1 MRAVRNH
8 RVPEGFGETPV
19 LSPSELKSIIQD
31 QLMPEYDRESIRL
44 KRIDNWYRWEP
55 ENFRLPRK
63 ATSEHR
69 ALRDMSKAPWLSQVV
84 TATAQC
90 MFVDGYRSQLDEP
103 DPDSEADYDM
113 TKGPYGIWLANG
125 WDDRQIAVHRA
136 MLAYGYAYAICL
148 PGEDPTTGE
157 SMPIMRGVSPRKMV
171 ALYEDPAEDDW
182 PEFAMR
188 VDYVKGSIK
197 NVRVYDDTYEYTV
210 VLDSSTR
217 PDGSDGF
224 TVIDI
229 KRHDSGVVPVVRYCK
244 ELDLDGRT
252 KGEVEPY
259 IALAQKINKTSYD
272 RMLVQHWNS
281 WKIRWI
287 AGLSEPD
294 TEEGAIRAKLKL
306 AQDDF
311 LIAADADT
319 KFGTLAETGMGGFI
333 DGHRDDIETLAA
345 VSQTPTHEL
354 TGQMVN
360 LSAEALAAA
369 RASQSQ
375 KVHEIQKPTGR
386 SHNQLLKLACKQSKR
401 PELLKYVKDI
411 TGRVTW
417 QDTSVQSLSAAVDAL
432 GKAATLLG
440 IPEEVLW
447 ARIPGVEK
455 PDVMEWIK
463 LAKQKRDE
471 LYAQQK
477 LIADATAGMQMA
489 GPAVPGAP
497 APTTPAG
504 QAAKQ
509 TPKGVTQAPKQ
520 PAIAKPPA
528 PPKPAPPKK

>member
-1 MRAVRNH
+1 M
-8 RVPEGFGETPV
+8 PL
-19 LSPSELKSIIQD
+19 LSPAELKTVIHD
-31 QLMPEYDRESIRL
+31 QLMPEYDREAIRL
-44 KRIDNWYRWEP
+44 RRIDHWSRWEP

-63 ATSEHR
+63 ATAEHR
-69 ALRDMSKAPWLSQVV
+69 ALREMSKAPWLSQIV

-103 DPDSEADYDM
+103 DPDSEKDYDV
-113 TKGPYGIWLANG
+113 TLGPYGIWLANG

-136 MLAYGYAYAICL
+136 MLTYGYAYAICL

-157 SMPIMRGVSPRKMV
+157 SMPVMRGVSPRKMV

-182 PEFAMR
+182 PEIAMR
-188 VDYVKGSIK
+188 VDYHKGTIK
-197 NVRVYDDTYEYTV
+197 QVRVYDDTYEYTV
-210 VLDSSTR
+210 VLDSSQKPGTD
-217 PDGSDGF
+217 PF
-224 TVIDI
+224 TLLDVQE
-229 KRHDSGVVPVVRYCK
+229 HDSGVVPVVRYCK

-259 IALAQKINKTSYD
+259 IALAQRINKTSYD
-272 RMLVQHWNS
+272 RLLVQHWNS

-294 TEEGAIRAKLKL
+294 TEEGAVRQKLKL

-319 KFGTLAETGMGGFI
+319 KFGTMPETAMAGFI
-333 DGHRDDIETLAA
+333 DAHMNDVETLAA

-354 TGQMVN
+354 TGQMIN

-369 RASQSQ
+369 RASQGQ

-401 PELLKYVKDI
+401 AELQKYVKDI

-417 QDTSVQSLSAAVDAL
+417 QDTSVQSLSSAVDAL

-455 PDVMEWIK
+455 PDVLEWIK

-477 LIADATAGMQMA
+477 LIADATATMQMA

-497 APTTPAG
+497 KPTVPPGQAPT
-504 QAAKQ
+504 Q
-509 TPKGVTQAPKQ
+509 TPKGVTQAPNKA
-520 PAIAKPPA
+520 AIAKPPTA
-528 PPKPAPPKK
+528 PKPAPPKK